1 MKAWLKRPADR
12 VVFAG
17 VVVAAFL
24 LPAAAFAAQDAS
36 VKPEAVVIGFNPGGD
51 PAQIKPL
58 ALELAGDLQT
68 ALSIPVN
75 IYISKNYEDLVDAMK
90 DRKID
95 FAFFTAK
102 TFVDAETKAGAKVL
116 LKKVWTQPFYH
127 AALIGHAGGK
137 LPRGPVTRLKD
148 IKGKKIA
155 FVDRDSASGYLY
167 PMVFLRKNGF
177 AEKDFSEILWTGHH
191 AASVE
196 KLANGDADV
205 IATFA
210 DDEKARTG
218 AWTKF
223 HPQGKLAVKVLWVS
237 EPIPNDPF
245 AVRQEFYNRYP
256 MVTHS
261 LMMALI
267 DVFEKKRDRF
277 AGLLGTKELVPATS
291 RQYDP
296 VREMVKAFEG
306 EKK

>member
-1 MKAWLKRPADR
+1 MKLGALGLALI
-12 VVFAG
+12 
-17 VVVAAFL
+17 AAL
-24 LPAAAFAAQDAS
+24 LAAAAPAAAEPTTPAA
-36 VKPEAVVIGFNPGGD
+36 KPKAVVIGFNPGGD
-51 PAQIKPL
+51 PALIKPL

-68 ALSIPVN
+68 EIGLPVE
-75 IYISKNYEDLVDAMK
+75 IFISKDYESLVTAMK

-102 TFVDAETKAGAKVL
+102 TFVDAENKAGAKVL
-116 LKKVWTQPFYH
+116 LKKTWSQPFYH
-127 AALIGHAGGK
+127 AVLLGHTGGK
-137 LPRGPVTRLKD
+137 LPRGPVRRLKD
-148 IKGKKIA
+148 VEGRRIA

-167 PMVFLRKNGF
+167 PTVFLRKNGI
-177 AEKDFSEILWTGHH
+177 AEKDFAEIVWTGNH

-196 KLANGDADV
+196 KLAAGEVDV

-223 HPQGKLAVKVLWVS
+223 HPGSRLAVKALWVS

-245 AVRQEFYNRYP
+245 AVRQEFYNQYP

-261 LMMALI
+261 VMMSLV
-267 DVFEKKRDRF
+267 DVFAKKRDRF
-277 AGLLGTKELVPATS
+277 AGLLGAKELVPATS

-296 VREMVKAFEG
+296 VREMVRAFAGEG
-306 EKK
+306 K